1 MVQQTIAAINS
12 STNGFAIILIIIAI
26 YLTIRMYRNFRGT
39 KFKKSK
45 VYRLPII
52 YLLLTFIS
60 LFILNPSILDIIA
73 VLVFIV
79 VGYFIGIWLSNLGL
93 KFFEKNGETYYRR
106 APFILLLWLISYI
119 LRFSI
124 EFLYPSNILF
134 GLVTEMLL
142 AVTSGMVLGEAV
154 HIVKSHYKY
163 KK

>member
-93 KFFEKNGETYYRR
+93 KFFEKNG
-106 APFILLLWLISYI
+106 F
-119 LRFSI
+119 
-124 EFLYPSNILF
+124 
-134 GLVTEMLL
+134 
-142 AVTSGMVLGEAV
+142 
-154 HIVKSHYKY
+154 
-163 KK
+163 